1 MSCQTCS
8 SELPSALLKQ
18 SFITPCCST
27 PICPSC
33 INRNPRLKEY
43 IPCLRCGDPRT
54 SELKGGASISRLSGL
69 NGSRND
75 NGLARDVVG
84 SNGDEVIFEIGDSD
98 DDDEEE
104 DEDDADAPPGYE
116 DINSQQ
122 NNDTNR
128 NEQIIR
134 DGTINEDSSESEVEI
149 SKEPTDTL
157 PPDNSIS
164 TPAVISAAGEEKYET
179 VEVTH
184 QIQKFDTLLSISRR
198 YATDPHDLLSL
209 NNLPYTALS
218 THPRIL
224 HTRKTL
230 IISRRQIP
238 LSKIPFHPAT
248 FNSPPQ
254 ENNEER
260 EKSKQLKRFQLLTKN
275 TDLGIANTYLNLSEL
290 EESSGDNSLFG
301 GSGETMDGHKKKQ
314 FANKENREQRALES
328 FFEDDEWEKE
338 HSGSLS
344 KLRVNVKQSVEQG
357 KGKGGG
363 SSWNI
368 LSGGGMKVQ

>member
-8 SELPSALLKQ
+8 SELPPNLFKQ
-18 SFITPCCST
+18 SYITPCCST

-54 SELKGGASISRLSGL
+54 SELKGGASISRPGGSSGI
-69 NGSRND
+69 RND
-75 NGLARDVVG
+75 NRLARDVVG
-84 SNGDEVIFEIGDSD
+84 SNGDEVVFEIGDSD
-98 DDDEEE
+98 DE
-104 DEDDADAPPGYE
+104 EDDADAPPGYE

-134 DGTINEDSSESEVEI
+134 DGTINEDSSESELNT
-149 SKEPTDTL
+149 SKELLDTL
-157 PPDNSIS
+157 PPNSSIS
-164 TPAVISAAGEEKYET
+164 TPAVIPAADEEKYET

-184 QIQKFDTLLSISRR
+184 QIQKSDTLLSISRR
-198 YATDPHDLLSL
+198 YATDPHELLSL

-224 HTRKTL
+224 HTRKIL

-238 LSKIPFHPAT
+238 LSKIPSHPVT
-248 FNSPPQ
+248 SNSPFR
-254 ENNEER
+254 EENEER

-290 EESSGDNSLFG
+290 EESSGVDSLAG

-314 FANKENREQRALES
+314 LANKENREQRALVS

-338 HSGSLS
+338 HGGSLS
-344 KLRVNVKQSVEQG
+344 RLRVNVKQSTGQG

>member
-8 SELPSALLKQ
+8 SELPPNLFKQ

-54 SELKGGASISRLSGL
+54 SELKGGASISRPGGSS
-69 NGSRND
+69 GSRND
-75 NGLARDVVG
+75 HGLARDIVEN
-84 SNGDEVIFEIGDSD
+84 NGDEVVFEIGDCD

-104 DEDDADAPPGYE
+104 DDDADAPPGYE

-122 NNDTNR
+122 YNDPNR
-128 NEQIIR
+128 NRQNIR
-134 DGTINEDSSESEVEI
+134 DSTINEDSSESALDAL
-149 SKEPTDTL
+149 KEPTDTL

-164 TPAVISAAGEEKYET
+164 TPAVIPAADEGKYET

-184 QIQKFDTLLSISRR
+184 EIQRSDTLLSISRR

-238 LSKIPFHPAT
+238 SSKIPSQPAT
-248 FNSPPQ
+248 SSSPFQ
-254 ENNEER
+254 EENEER
-260 EKSKQLKRFQLLTKN
+260 EKSKQFKRFQLLTKN

-290 EESSGDNSLFG
+290 EESLGDDPLES
-301 GSGETMDGHKKKQ
+301 GSGETINGHKKKQ

-338 HSGSLS
+338 HGGSLS
-344 KLRVNVKQSVEQG
+344 KLRINVKQSTGQG

-368 LSGGGMKVQ
+368 SSAGGMKVQ

>member
-8 SELPSALLKQ
+8 SELPPNIFKQ

-54 SELKGGASISRLSGL
+54 SELKGGASISRLGES

-75 NGLARDVVG
+75 IGLARDVVR
-84 SNGDEVIFEIGDSD
+84 SNGDEVVFEIGDSD
-98 DDDEEE
+98 DDD

-116 DINSQQ
+116 DISSQQ

-134 DGTINEDSSESEVEI
+134 DGTINEDLSESELDT
-149 SKEPTDTL
+149 SKEPTDTST
-157 PPDNSIS
+157 PDNTIS
-164 TPAVISAAGEEKYET
+164 TPAVIPTAGEGKCET

-184 QIQKFDTLLSISRR
+184 QIQKSDTLLSISRR
-198 YATDPHDLLSL
+198 YATDPHELLSL

-230 IISRRQIP
+230 IILRRQIP
-238 LSKIPFHPAT
+238 LSKIPSHPYT
-248 FNSPPQ
+248 SPPQ
-254 ENNEER
+254 PDGNVNNEER

-290 EESSGDNSLFG
+290 EESLGDDPLES
-301 GSGETMDGHKKKQ
+301 GSGETIDGHKKKQ

-338 HSGSLS
+338 HGGSLS
-344 KLRVNVKQSVEQG
+344 KLRVNVKQSTGQG

-368 LSGGGMKVQ
+368 LSAGGMKVQ

>member
-8 SELPSALLKQ
+8 SELPPNIFKQ

-54 SELKGGASISRLSGL
+54 SELKGGASISRLSAS
-69 NGSRND
+69 NGTRNYD
-75 NGLARDVVG
+75 ALARDVVG
-84 SNGDEVIFEIGDSD
+84 SNGDEVVFEIGDSD
-98 DDDEEE
+98 DEE
-104 DEDDADAPPGYE
+104 EDDADAPPGYE
-116 DINSQQ
+116 DISSQQ

-134 DGTINEDSSESEVEI
+134 DGTINGDLSESELET

-164 TPAVISAAGEEKYET
+164 TPAVIPAAGEEKYET
-179 VEVTH
+179 VEVKH
-184 QIQKFDTLLSISRR
+184 QIQKSDTLLSISRR
-198 YATDPHDLLSL
+198 YATDPHELLSL

-230 IISRRQIP
+230 IISRRHIP
-238 LSKIPFHPAT
+238 SSKIPSHPVT
-248 FNSPPQ
+248 SNSPFQ
-254 ENNEER
+254 EENEER

-275 TDLGIANTYLNLSEL
+275 TDLSIANTYLNLSEL
-290 EESSGDNSLFG
+290 EESLGDDPLES
-301 GSGETMDGHKKKQ
+301 GSGETIDGHKKKQ

-338 HSGSLS
+338 HGGSLS
-344 KLRVNVKQSVEQG
+344 RLRVDVKPSTGQG